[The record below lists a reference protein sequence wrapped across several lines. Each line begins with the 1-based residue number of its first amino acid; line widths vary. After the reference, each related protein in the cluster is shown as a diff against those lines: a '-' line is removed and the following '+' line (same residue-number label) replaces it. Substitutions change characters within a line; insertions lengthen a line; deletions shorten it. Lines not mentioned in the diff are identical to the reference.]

1 MAVNSINDIWSAVCE
16 ECKQKISDIAFD
28 TFFKYLKPESISS
41 EGFVLSAS
49 NDYIKGMIQS
59 VYNDI
64 INDAIEKVM
73 GVKIPAK
80 FVVGDEEEKIKRV
93 EENCEGLTFESFF
106 TFDNFVVGSTNR
118 FAHAAS
124 LAVAENP
131 NIVYNPLTIYGPSG
145 VGKTHLMLAIKN
157 HIKNKF
163 PYKKIEF
170 VRGEDFT
177 NQLIKSL
184 HSGQLGMGTI
194 DDFRTKFRSAD
205 VLMVDDIHF
214 IAGKEQTQEEFFNT
228 FNALYESNKQIIVT
242 LDRPLKE
249 VKTLDERIK
258 NRLLQGLPADI
269 TIPDF
274 ETRVGI
280 INRKAEQFDIE
291 LDENIVF
298 YIAEKIKSNTRQIA
312 GVMTKINALI
322 KMENKKPTISIVQS
336 FIKDIIN
343 DTENA
348 PITVEKI
355 ISEVARSYNVSEA
368 DILSNRRKANL
379 VLARKAAMYITREI
393 TTLTYEEIG
402 DAFGRDHT
410 TVLYNVQTTEKF
422 LQDKPYEKELIED
435 IIKNLRSSN

>member
-16 ECKQKISDIAFD
+16 ECKLKISEIAFD
-28 TFFKYLKPESISS
+28 TFFKYLKPESVSG
-41 EGFVLSAS
+41 EEFVLSAS

-59 VYNDI
+59 VYKDI

-73 GVKIPAK
+73 GIKIPAK
-80 FVVGDEEEKIKRV
+80 FIVGDEEEKIKRV
-93 EENCEGLTFESFF
+93 EEECEGLTFESFF

-124 LAVAENP
+124 LAVADNP

-145 VGKTHLMLAIKN
+145 VGKTHLLLAIKN
-157 HIKNKF
+157 HIKKKY
-163 PYKKIEF
+163 PHKKIEF

-194 DDFRTKFRSAD
+194 DDFRKKFRSAD

-228 FNALYESNKQIIVT
+228 FNALYENNKQIIVT

-258 NRLLQGLPADI
+258 SRLLQGLPADI

-312 GVMTKINALI
+312 GVITKINALI
-322 KMENKKPTISIVQS
+322 KMENRKPNISIVQG

-355 ISEVARSYNVSEA
+355 ISEVARSYNVSENE
-368 DILSNRRKANL
+368 ILSSRKKANL

-393 TTLTYEEIG
+393 TQLTYEEIG
-402 DAFGRDHT
+402 EAFGRDHT